1 LIDKEVVVIGA
12 GLAGSEAAWQL
23 ANSGVS
29 VKLVEMRP
37 FKSTPAHHT
46 GAFAELVCSNSF
58 GALSPDRASGLFDK
72 IIIAIAKSETKNP
85 LFSLEDR
92 IKLANTIY
100 KDNDKVDVIGFPR
113 QLTVDV
119 AKEHNACAIIRGLRA
134 VSDFEYEFQLATM
147 NRSLAP
153 DIESIF
159 LTPKESLI
167 YVSSSLIKEICDL
180 KGDISKFVHPSVEQA
195 LKAKLDS

>member
-1 LIDKEVVVIGA
+1 MKVAIYP
-12 GLAGSEAAWQL
+12 GSFD
-23 ANSGVS
+23 
-29 VKLVEMRP
+29 P
-37 FKSTPAHHT
+37 IT
-46 GAFAELVCSNSF
+46 F
-58 GALSPDRASGLFDK
+58 GHMDIIDRASGLFDK
-72 IIIAIAKSETKNP
+72 IVIAIAKSETKNP

-92 IKLANTIY
+92 IKLTKNIY
-100 KDNDKVDVIGFPR
+100 QDNQKVDVMGFPR

-119 AKEHNACAIIRGLRA
+119 AKEQNACAIIRGLRA

-180 KGDISKFVHPSVEQA
+180 KGDISKFVHPTIEKA
-195 LKAKLDS
+195 LKAKLGS

>member
-1 LIDKEVVVIGA
+1 MKVAIYP
-12 GLAGSEAAWQL
+12 GSFD
-23 ANSGVS
+23 
-29 VKLVEMRP
+29 P
-37 FKSTPAHHT
+37 IT
-46 GAFAELVCSNSF
+46 F
-58 GALSPDRASGLFDK
+58 GHMDIIDRASALFDK
-72 IIIAIAKSETKNP
+72 VIVAVAKSEAKNT
-85 LFSLEDR
+85 LFNLEDR
-92 IKLANTIY
+92 VKLAKTIY
-100 KDNDKVDVIGFPR
+100 EDNPKVEIIDFPR

-119 AKEHNACAIIRGLRA
+119 AKDQGACAIIRGLRA

-195 LKAKLDS
+195 LKAKLGS

>member
-1 LIDKEVVVIGA
+1 MKVAIYP
-12 GLAGSEAAWQL
+12 GSFD
-23 ANSGVS
+23 
-29 VKLVEMRP
+29 P
-37 FKSTPAHHT
+37 IT
-46 GAFAELVCSNSF
+46 F
-58 GALSPDRASGLFDK
+58 GHMDIIDRASGLFDK
-72 IIIAIAKSETKNP
+72 IVIAIAKSETKNP

-92 IKLANTIY
+92 IKLAKNIY
-100 KDNDKVDVIGFPR
+100 QDNQKVDVMGFPR

-119 AKEHNACAIIRGLRA
+119 AKEQNACAIIRGLRA

-180 KGDISKFVHPSVEQA
+180 KGDISKFVHPSIEKA
-195 LKAKLDS
+195 LKAKLGS

>member
-1 LIDKEVVVIGA
+1 MKVAIYP
-12 GLAGSEAAWQL
+12 GSFD
-23 ANSGVS
+23 
-29 VKLVEMRP
+29 P
-37 FKSTPAHHT
+37 IT
-46 GAFAELVCSNSF
+46 F
-58 GALSPDRASGLFDK
+58 GHMDIIDRASGLFDK
-72 IIIAIAKSETKNP
+72 IVVAIAKSETKNP

-92 IKLANTIY
+92 IKLAKNIY
-100 KDNDKVDVIGFPR
+100 QDNQKVDVMGFPR

-119 AKEHNACAIIRGLRA
+119 AKEQNACAIIRGLRA

-153 DIESIF
+153 NIESIF

-180 KGDISKFVHPSVEQA
+180 KGDISKFVHPSIEKA
-195 LKAKLDS
+195 LKAKLGS

>member
-1 LIDKEVVVIGA
+1 MKVAIYP
-12 GLAGSEAAWQL
+12 GSFD
-23 ANSGVS
+23 
-29 VKLVEMRP
+29 P
-37 FKSTPAHHT
+37 IT
-46 GAFAELVCSNSF
+46 F
-58 GALSPDRASGLFDK
+58 GHMDIIDRASALFDK
-72 IIIAIAKSETKNP
+72 VIVAVAKSEAKNT

-92 IKLANTIY
+92 VKLAKTIY
-100 KDNDKVDVIGFPR
+100 EDNPKVEIIDFPR

-119 AKEHNACAIIRGLRA
+119 AKDQGACAIIRGLRA

-167 YVSSSLIKEICDL
+167 YVSSSLMKEICDL

-195 LKAKLDS
+195 LKAKLGS

>member
-1 LIDKEVVVIGA
+1 MKVAIYP
-12 GLAGSEAAWQL
+12 GSFD
-23 ANSGVS
+23 
-29 VKLVEMRP
+29 P
-37 FKSTPAHHT
+37 IT
-46 GAFAELVCSNSF
+46 F
-58 GALSPDRASGLFDK
+58 GHMDIIDRASALFDK
-72 IIIAIAKSETKNP
+72 VIVAVAKSEAKNT

-92 IKLANTIY
+92 VKLAKTIY
-100 KDNDKVDVIGFPR
+100 EDNPKVEIVDFPR

-119 AKEHNACAIIRGLRA
+119 AKDQGACAIIRGLRA

-180 KGDISKFVHPSVEQA
+180 KGDISKFVHPTVEQA
-195 LKAKLDS
+195 LKAKLGS

>member
-1 LIDKEVVVIGA
+1 MKVAIYP
-12 GLAGSEAAWQL
+12 GSFD
-23 ANSGVS
+23 
-29 VKLVEMRP
+29 P
-37 FKSTPAHHT
+37 IT
-46 GAFAELVCSNSF
+46 F
-58 GALSPDRASGLFDK
+58 GHMDIIDRASGLFDK

-100 KDNDKVDVIGFPR
+100 KDNDKVGVIGFTR

-134 VSDFEYEFQLATM
+134 VSDIEYEFQLATM

-180 KGDISKFVHPSVEQA
+180 KGDISKFVHPTVEQA

>member
-1 LIDKEVVVIGA
+1 MKFMKVAIYP
-12 GLAGSEAAWQL
+12 GSFD
-23 ANSGVS
+23 
-29 VKLVEMRP
+29 P
-37 FKSTPAHHT
+37 IT
-46 GAFAELVCSNSF
+46 F
-58 GALSPDRASGLFDK
+58 GHMDIIDRACGLFDQ
-72 IIIAIAKSETKNP
+72 IIIAIAKSETKDP

-92 IKLANTIY
+92 LKLAKTIY
-100 KDNDKVDVIGFPR
+100 KDNSQVEVIGFPR

-119 AKEHNACAIIRGLRA
+119 AKDYNACAIIRGLRA

-180 KGDISKFVHPSVEQA
+180 KGDISKFVDPVVEQA

>member
-1 LIDKEVVVIGA
+1 MNFMKVAIYP
-12 GLAGSEAAWQL
+12 GSFD
-23 ANSGVS
+23 
-29 VKLVEMRP
+29 P
-37 FKSTPAHHT
+37 IT
-46 GAFAELVCSNSF
+46 F
-58 GALSPDRASGLFDK
+58 GHMDIIDRASGLFDK

-100 KDNDKVDVIGFPR
+100 KDNVKVDVIGFPR